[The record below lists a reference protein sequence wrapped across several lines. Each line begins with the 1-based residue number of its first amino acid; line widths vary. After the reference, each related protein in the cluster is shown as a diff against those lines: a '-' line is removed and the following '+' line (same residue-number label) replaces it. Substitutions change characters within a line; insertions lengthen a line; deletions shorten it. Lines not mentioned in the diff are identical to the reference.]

1 VRPSPSVGPTDGG
14 DGPPGQAA
22 TAVASATLG
31 SMGLFRG
38 LGAIVAGLLGTVAG
52 LLAGVVGLLR
62 GVLTGVGRLVR
73 RLV

>member
-1 VRPSPSVGPTDGG
+1 MLGRRNGG

-22 TAVASATLG
+22 SAVASATLR

-38 LGAIVAGLLGTVAG
+38 LGAIVAGLLGTVGG
-52 LLAGVVGLLR
+52 LLAGVFGLLR
-62 GVLTGVGRLVR
+62 GVLGGVGRLLR

>member
-1 VRPSPSVGPTDGG
+1 
-14 DGPPGQAA
+14 
-22 TAVASATLG
+22 
-31 SMGLFRG
+31 MGLFRG
-38 LGAIVAGLLGTVAG
+38 LGAIVVGLLGTVAG